1 MQSAR
6 FRSLV
11 GAQGPFAS
19 LFFDDSRDTLDAV
32 EQLEARWRGIRNAS
46 RAEERGTDAEVIAR
60 LADAVLH
67 HRPAVGRRGRELIAT
82 RE

>member
-32 EQLEARWRGIRNAS
+32 EQLEARWRGIRKHLEQRS
-46 RAEERGTDAEVIAR
+46 GERTQKSLPG
-60 LADAVLH
+60 
-67 HRPAVGRRGRELIAT
+67 
-82 RE
+82 